1 MCLGRPLIS
10 IKGKF
15 RPSNSIDAPIGR
27 GVLAPPAITIT
38 ASLVIVNSV
47 YKRAFI

>member
-15 RPSNSIDAPIGR
+15 RPNSGIGAPIDR
-27 GVLAPPAITIT
+27 GVLAPLAVAI
-38 ASLVIVNSV
+38 AVSLVIVNSV
-47 YKRAFI
+47 YKRIFI